1 MNKKDSVDIIVVSI
15 RFTSRYDTISK
26 QIKAMKTVLIS
37 ALFKLTIVGSLKL
50 SSCSPGEEN
59 ESPSAKSL
67 GSVIPRLQEIKIHN
81 SGNIS
86 NQVHITFLCINEI
99 KYKHNLLIFES

>member
-1 MNKKDSVDIIVVSI
+1 MKPVIISV
-15 RFTSRYDTISK
+15 
-26 QIKAMKTVLIS
+26 
-37 ALFKLTIVGSLKL
+37 LFKLMIVGSLKL

-67 GSVIPRLQEIKIHN
+67 GNVIPRLQEIKIHN

-86 NQVHITFLCINEI
+86 NEVHISFLSINKI
-99 KYKHNLLIFES
+99 KYKHLNQTNV